1 MPAEP
6 LATGAKP
13 ERIDRQCSLFFKGQ
27 HMTQVIDGLKVTVVG
42 QEVAELATKQANFH
56 AERAAF
62 YAKQVELY
70 AGIAGGE
77 GALATSH
84 QDPKSSA
91 KQKQQEHQEKADHLN
106 FIAAHVKAD
115 AEYLL
120 DNSALSTLGV
130 LKGNRF
136 F

>member
-1 MPAEP
+1 
-6 LATGAKP
+6 
-13 ERIDRQCSLFFKGQ
+13 
-27 HMTQVIDGLKVTVVG
+27 MTQVIEGLKVTVAG
-42 QEVAELATKQANFH
+42 QEVAELATKQAGFH

-70 AGIAGGE
+70 AGIQGGD
-77 GALATSH
+77 AARLTSH
-84 QDPKSSA
+84 QDPKEA
-91 KQKQQEHQEKADHLN
+91 AQQKRSEHQEKADHLH

-120 DNSALSTLGV
+120 DSNALSTLGV
-130 LKGNRF
+130 LKGSRF